1 MDREGLL
8 LLEKAAV
15 DVLVR
20 PANCAAWS
28 VVGPGGSCS
37 TIYFVPPVSSLFGVG
52 RAEEES

>member
-1 MDREGLL
+1 MDRERLL

-20 PANCAAWS
+20 PANCMVS
-28 VVGPGGSCS
+28 GGGKLLNYLLCS
-37 TIYFVPPVSSLFGVG
+37 PVSSLFGVG